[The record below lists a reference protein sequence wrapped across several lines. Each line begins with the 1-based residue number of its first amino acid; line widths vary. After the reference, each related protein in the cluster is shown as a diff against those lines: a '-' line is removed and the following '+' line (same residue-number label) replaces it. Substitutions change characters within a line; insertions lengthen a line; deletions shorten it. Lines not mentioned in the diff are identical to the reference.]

1 MTFLR
6 MPEKVSLE
14 EGLIFNYWALILKL
28 LELNIPWDAVHNL
41 QLTEM
46 VVILGV
52 DAAYKQRQSEME
64 ATAQR
69 QGTR

>member
-1 MTFLR
+1 

-28 LELNIPWDAVHNL
+28 LELNIPWDAIHNL

-46 VVILGV
+46 AVILGV
-52 DAAYKQRQSEME
+52 DAAYKQRQAE
-64 ATAQR
+64 ADAMAQR
-69 QGTR
+69 QAMR